1 MKPSLVSLL
10 LPAVLA
16 AAIPHSALAQ
26 EPEGSEGMMNDSMSD
41 DMGAPDETLPV
52 TWETVQVTATRLPE
66 DVEVV
71 PVSITVLDGADLRD
85 RGVQDLSE
93 ALSLTAGITT
103 SPGGDGG
110 PATTIPEL
118 WGLREAD
125 AYLLVVDGVPRGGA
139 FNPDPASVEL
149 TGVDRIEILRGAA
162 PVLYG
167 ATSFVGVIHVIH
179 HAPGEAQGV
188 AEVSGGSYD
197 SGAARVETPLPGGGS
212 FRHSLIAAVDFGPEA
227 EGGILDPETA
237 KSYEVG
243 LKGRPFGGRFDWD
256 LSVFRMDFT
265 NLVLPATVN
274 GLPQL
279 VNAGE
284 QRFEGVELSTEIHF
298 RSDLLGRLGAAW
310 HDAKFQ
316 DYERPFDGVLT
327 QLDGNR
333 LELSAQELASAG
345 VVYAPAEGFT
355 AQAGLDSVGRR
366 FLDQRNRAEADAYTA
381 WWAGVGYRWSGW
393 EVRAD
398 GRNLGDERAPV
409 AESELGDAQYYLL
422 PSRSFRVTVGRSW

>member
-1 MKPSLVSLL
+1 
-10 LPAVLA
+10 
-16 AAIPHSALAQ
+16 
-26 EPEGSEGMMNDSMSD
+26 
-41 DMGAPDETLPV
+41 
-52 TWETVQVTATRLPE
+52 
-66 DVEVV
+66 VEV
-71 PVSITVLDGADLRD
+71 GARINRTSED
-85 RGVQDLSE
+85 RE
-93 ALSLTAGITT
+93 AEAEPIGEEED
-103 SPGGDGG
+103 DGG
-110 PATTIPEL
+110 EEE
-118 WGLREAD
+118 R
-125 AYLLVVDGVPRGGA
+125 VDDSLEVTRGSG
-139 FNPDPASVEL
+139 
-149 TGVDRIEILRGAA
+149 
-162 PVLYG
+162 
-167 ATSFVGVIHVIH
+167 FVGVSYLVIPDPDRSMW
-179 HAPGEAQGV
+179 AYANYRNTYKP
-188 AEVSGGSYD
+188 
-197 SGAARVETPLPGGGS
+197 
-212 FRHSLIAAVDFGPEA
+212 AAVDFGPEA

-243 LKGRPFGGRFDWD
+243 LKGRPFGGRLDWD

-265 NLVLPATVN
+265 NLVLPATVD

-284 QRFEGVELSTEIHF
+284 QRFEGVELETEVHF
-298 RSDLLGRLGAAW
+298 RPDLLGRLGAAW

-345 VVYAPAEGFT
+345 IVYAPAQGFT
-355 AQAGLDSVGRR
+355 AQVGLDYVGSR
-366 FLDQRNRAEADAYTA
+366 FLDKRNRAEADPYTA

-422 PSRSFRVTVGRSW
+422 PSRSVRLALRRTW